1 MPPSGGDI
9 RKIRGAPPKAIPMQT
24 QGASRSSSEL
34 PWLEGVD
41 EVHDHVVPEEVLDG
55 LDVPVRPGGSSTSR
69 GALIFN
75 EEKRIRTNP
84 SQLKPTGPTMS

>member
-34 PWLEGVD
+34 SGSR
-41 EVHDHVVPEEVLDG
+41 G
-55 LDVPVRPGGSSTSR
+55 LKRSTITLSLKRYSTDSMFRYARVARPPQG